1 MRVLRAVPHSRGLVL
16 GGVWLRVATWWR
28 SFELD
33 AALAVGAD
41 PIASNALSLRAG
53 QLRSPETRARLA
65 RSLRAD
71 LDLATS
77 DLSRLSWPP
86 PLVRYPEVRACE
98 SLFYD
103 LLACLDERRAV
114 SMQGLALTS
123 LLVRD
128 GASPLFYD
136 HAARSLAEDL
146 RLAARSL

>member
-1 MRVLRAVPHSRGLVL
+1 MRMLRAVPHSRGLVL
-16 GGVWLRVATWWR
+16 GGVWLRLATWWR

-65 RSLRAD
+65 RSLRAA

-86 PLVRYPEVRACE
+86 PLVRYSEVRACE
-98 SLFYD
+98 SLCYD
-103 LLACLDERRAV
+103 VLACLDERRAASV
-114 SMQGLALTS
+114 QGLALTS
-123 LLVRD
+123 LLVHD

-136 HAARSLAEDL
+136 HAARSLADDL
-146 RLAARSL
+146 RLAAQSL